1 MFCFKVILFSIITR
15 SRRGAFTKPTCLPV
29 SSTVHRQRILSILQK
44 IQNTGQAREREKDAW
59 EQTQVPHKS
68 QSNTQYTPRRVHPKR
83 TCILDLRGT
92 AQRTTGNP
100 CTAFIPVSIPEALG
114 TCAQTTC
121 AARTPPWISP
131 KTPTSTNTH
140 VQKQPFYMC
149 VTNDLPKMSQRRTEE
164 RALDLDD

>member
-1 MFCFKVILFSIITR
+1 MLAFQQGRGEELSR
-15 SRRGAFTKPTCLPV
+15 SRPVYQCPVLFTGSE
-29 SSTVHRQRILSILQK
+29 SSRYCKK

-83 TCILDLRGT
+83 TCILDLWGT

-149 VTNDLPKMSQRRTEE
+149 VTNDLPKMSQSRPEE
-164 RALDLDD
+164 RALALDD

>member
-1 MFCFKVILFSIITR
+1 MRAFNKTLSVEERSFHEADLSTSVQYLFTGSES
-15 SRRGAFTKPTCLPV
+15 SRYCKRFRTQDK
-29 SSTVHRQRILSILQK
+29 
-44 IQNTGQAREREKDAW
+44 RENAW

-68 QSNTQYTPRRVHPKR
+68 KTQYTPRRVHPKR

-149 VTNDLPKMSQRRTEE
+149 VTNDLPKMSQSRPEE
-164 RALDLDD
+164 RALALDD